1 MRPQPDNT
9 SALDAGAVAAE
20 MRISER
26 TARYW
31 LRIWLALGVRGI
43 RTERARGRYGVR
55 YVVDPDVVTRWRA
68 CELPVPRAALAA

>member
-1 MRPQPDNT
+1 MRPQVDES
-9 SALDAGAVAAE
+9 SALDAGQVAAA
-20 MRISER
+20 IGVSER

-31 LRIWLALGVRGI
+31 LRIWLALGVSGI

-55 YVVDPDVVTRWRA
+55 YVVEPDVITRWRA